1 MIEDDDYSLF
11 LKPDTYET
19 GRPYIDV
26 LPSAGLTEDYMPV
39 ERFLSRCSGDR
50 EAIFASYGGSQLE
63 TLRPHGGSGHNDI
76 RRSRSV
82 Q

>member
-50 EAIFASYGGSQLE
+50 EAIFASYGGSQLGNSP
-63 TLRPHGGSGHNDI
+63 TAWGKWP
-76 RRSRSV
+76 
-82 Q
+82 